1 MPQDNEKDAKNG
13 EEQAQ
18 KKKLGSLKKIIP
30 LAFVAVGI
38 VVVGAA
44 GWFGF
49 QSMAPQAASAQN
61 GSTTL
66 ENKVPVVYDLEPFTC
81 NLRPNEFG
89 EMWLYNTTLS
99 LHLEETQSSEMEKAL
114 MDEVKSRKDQIRAI
128 VSSTISHRS
137 KEMLRSPEG
146 REALRREIIR
156 EINSILVNGEIQ
168 DVFFQKA
175 LYTMA

>member
-1 MPQDNEKDAKNG
+1 MAVDSEKDGKKREEGEAKASG
-13 EEQAQ
+13 
-18 KKKLGSLKKIIP
+18 GSMRKMLP
-30 LAFVAVGI
+30 VLLAGVGI
-38 VVVGAA
+38 VLVAGAA
-44 GWFGF
+44 WFGF
-49 QSMAPQAASAQN
+49 RSMAPGEASAQSEVSVKN
-61 GSTTL
+61 L
-66 ENKVPVVYDLEPFTC
+66 VPVVYELEPFTC

-99 LHLEETQSSEMEKAL
+99 LHLDTAAGEQEKL
-114 MDEVKSRKDQIRAI
+114 LTEEVKNRKDQIRAI
-128 VSSTISHRS
+128 ISNTISHRT

-156 EINSILVNGEIQ
+156 DINSVLVNGQIK